1 MAAENRAGDTGQSGK
16 SALVVEGGAMRGI
29 FAAGVLDAF
38 IDADYQPYDFAIGVS
53 AGSTNLIGFLAGDR
67 GRSRRILL
75 DHARRSD
82 FINWRRYLKGGHFC
96 DVSWLWHASFDE
108 VPLNVQRYY
117 DNAIPLYVVTT
128 NVNTGEAC
136 YLEVSAENM
145 HEVFPAS
152 CAIPFVYRE
161 FPQVNGEPMT
171 DGGLADSI
179 PVIRAHQMGAT
190 DITVVLSRP
199 LGYRKRMT
207 PTPRLLKQVFH
218 EHSRLFESVLERA
231 ERYNRALEFLANP
244 PAGCRISVIAPPAEF
259 PVKRFTREP
268 DLLEQGYQMGRREAL
283 EHLGL
288 ASPSPT
294 SSPGQPAGGAPLDN
308 K

>member
-1 MAAENRAGDTGQSGK
+1 M
-16 SALVVEGGAMRGI
+16 VVEGGAMRGI

-38 IDADYQPYDFAIGVS
+38 IESDFLPYDFAIGVS
-53 AGSTNLIGFLAGDR
+53 AGSTNLIGYLAGDR

-117 DNAIPLYVVTT
+117 DNAIPLYAVTT

-179 PVIRAHQMGAT
+179 PVIRAYEMGAT

-199 LGYRKRMT
+199 LGYRKRLT
-207 PTPRLLKQVFH
+207 PAPQMLKQVFH

-231 ERYNRALEFLANP
+231 GRYNRALEFIVNP
-244 PAGCRISVIAPPAEF
+244 PQGCRVSVIAPPEDF

-268 DLLEQGYQMGRREAL
+268 DLLEQGYQMGRLQAL
-283 EHLGL
+283 QHLGL
-288 ASPSPT
+288 ASAC
-294 SSPGQPAGGAPLDN
+294 SSVGDQRDVGGSR
-308 K
+308 